1 MTDRS
6 VLVADDH
13 PLFRRG
19 VRDAVEEIPGYHVVA
34 EAGDGETALQHLDFF
49 KPDFAIV
56 DLAMPRLDGFDVVER
71 AAQSGIDTHI
81 IVMTVFKQ
89 MAYLHRAVDLGAAGF
104 LVKDDA
110 QDDLVRCL
118 ETVAA
123 GDFYLSPAIGTPAP
137 PDPLPNGSAVD
148 DERIG
153 LLTPQQREVLR
164 QLAHFKT
171 SKEIAR
177 LLGLSPRTVENHRF
191 NIAKVLALKGQ
202 NALLR
207 FAVRH
212 QHLL

>member
-1 MTDRS
+1 MTDKT
-6 VLVADDH
+6 VLVSDDH

-19 VRDAVEEIPGYHVVA
+19 VREAIEEIPGYHVVA
-34 EAGDGETALQHLDFF
+34 EAGDGETALQHLEFF
-49 KPDFAIV
+49 RPDFAIV
-56 DLAMPRLDGFDVVER
+56 DLAMPRLDGFQVVER
-71 AAQSGIDTHI
+71 AAEAGIDTRI

-89 MAYLHRAVDLGAAGF
+89 MAYLHRAVDLGASGF

-110 QDDLVRCL
+110 QDELVRCL
-118 ETVAA
+118 ETAAA

-137 PDPLPNGSAVD
+137 PDPLPADPEVD

-164 QLAHFKT
+164 HLAQYKT

-177 LLGLSPRTVENHRF
+177 LLDLSPRTVENHRF
-191 NIAKVLALKGQ
+191 NITTILDLQGP
-202 NALLR
+202 NRLLR